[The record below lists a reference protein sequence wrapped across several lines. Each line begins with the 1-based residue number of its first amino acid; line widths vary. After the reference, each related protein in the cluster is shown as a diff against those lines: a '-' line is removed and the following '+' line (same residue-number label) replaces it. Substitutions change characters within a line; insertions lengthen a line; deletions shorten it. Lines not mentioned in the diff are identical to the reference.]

1 MNPIDDYRSTH
12 DLCDVLPQTETL
24 TVQLTDGDAFDV
36 SGCWPIDYSIYQL
49 RGGWSCTV
57 EEYLGSS
64 DKKKRL
70 FRPRSGIELSKC
82 ALSLVELALTVNND
96 SCCFDTC

>member
-12 DLCDVLPQTETL
+12 DLCDVLPRMGIL

-36 SGCWPIDYSIYQL
+36 SECWPIDYSIYRL

-70 FRPRSGIELSKC
+70 FRPRSGIDLYEADIASISDKSNGKVLYQR
-82 ALSLVELALTVNND
+82 TVA
-96 SCCFDTC
+96 